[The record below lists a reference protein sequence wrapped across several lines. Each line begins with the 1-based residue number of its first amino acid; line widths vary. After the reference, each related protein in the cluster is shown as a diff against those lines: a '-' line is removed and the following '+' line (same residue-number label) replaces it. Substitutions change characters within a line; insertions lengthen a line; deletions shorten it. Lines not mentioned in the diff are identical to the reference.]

1 MICFLARFFI
11 RDYDQVKVP
20 KVRQSYG
27 ILSGILGIGLN
38 IFLFLTKFIAGLIS
52 GSISIFGDAFNNLSD
67 AASSIVTFIGF
78 KLAGEEADEQHPFGH
93 GRLEYIAGLIV
104 SLFIILTGCEVVR
117 TSVNKI
123 FAPEKTEFN
132 LTIAVILIVS
142 IFIKL
147 LMFQGNLQAAQKID
161 SQTLK
166 SVAMDSISDV
176 FTTSVVLASSIF
188 AYKTGI
194 IVDGFFG
201 VFVGFF
207 IIRTGYEAAKDT
219 INPLLGEPPSK
230 EFVQEVKNTVMAH
243 EGILGVHDLLVHN
256 YGPSRIIMSLHVE
269 VPDNQNIV
277 TVHDLI
283 DDIENELRQQYH
295 CTAVI
300 HMDPVASGDI
310 ETEYLKSKVRLFLN
324 QLGTELTFHDFR
336 LVHHKSGEKRVSF
349 DVQVPYKYDLKD
361 DKIVDYLTQ
370 HLKDIEPNISLDID
384 VDKMT
389 KGEEE

>member
-11 RDYDQVKVP
+11 KDYEQYKMP
-20 KVRQSYG
+20 GVRQGYG
-27 ILSGILGIGLN
+27 LLSGILGIILN
-38 IFLFLTKFIAGLIS
+38 IFLFATKFIAGIIS

-93 GRLEYIAGLIV
+93 GRLEYVAGLIV
-104 SLFIILTGCEVVR
+104 SLFIILTGCEVAR

-123 FAPEKTEFN
+123 INPEPVEFN
-132 LTIAVILIVS
+132 ATIAVILVVS
-142 IFIKL
+142 ILVKL
-147 LMFQGNLQAAQKID
+147 LMFQGNLQAANKID
-161 SQTLK
+161 SKTLK

-194 IVDGFFG
+194 IVDGYFG
-201 VFVGFF
+201 VLVGFF
-207 IIRTGYEAAKDT
+207 IIKTGYEAAKDT

-230 EFVQEVKNTVMAH
+230 EFVEDVKNIVMSH
-243 EGILGVHDLLVHN
+243 DGILGVHDLLVHN

-283 DDIENELRQQYH
+283 DDIENELRQKYH

-300 HMDPVASGDI
+300 HMDPVSLHDE
-310 ETEYLKSKVRLFLN
+310 ETEMERAFVESLLNGLDPKLK
-324 QLGTELTFHDFR
+324 FHDLR
-336 LVHHKSGEKRVSF
+336 LVHSNEDEKRLSF
-349 DVQVPYKYDLKD
+349 DVITPYKYDLSD
-361 DKIVDYLTQ
+361 DDIKNYLIEHMRNIDPRVTC
-370 HLKDIEPNISLDID
+370 DITID
-384 VDKMT
+384 KEDA
-389 KGEEE
+389 

>member
-11 RDYDQVKVP
+11 KDYEQVKRP
-20 KVRQSYG
+20 RVRQGYG
-27 ILSGILGIGLN
+27 LLSGILGIGLN
-38 IFLFLTKFIAGLIS
+38 IFLFLTKFMAGLIS

-67 AASSIVTFIGF
+67 AASSIVTLIGF

-123 FAPEKTEFN
+123 LKPEQTEFN
-132 LTIAVILIVS
+132 LTVAVILIVS
-142 IFIKL
+142 IIIKL
-147 LMFQGNLQAAQKID
+147 LMFQGNLQAAKKIE
-161 SQTLK
+161 SKTLR

-207 IIRTGYEAAKDT
+207 IIKTGYEAAKDT

-230 EFVQEVKNTVMAH
+230 EFIQDVKNKVMAH
-243 EGILGVHDLLVHN
+243 EGILGVHDILVHN

-269 VPDNQNIV
+269 VPGDQNIV

-283 DDIENELRQQYH
+283 DDIEKEITQQYH
-295 CTAVI
+295 CTVVI
-300 HMDPVASGDI
+300 HMDPVISGDI
-310 ETEYLKSKVRLFLN
+310 ETEYLKSKVRLFLS
-324 QLGTELTFHDFR
+324 QLGPELTFHDFR
-336 LVHHKSGEKRVSF
+336 LVHHDSGEKRVSF

-361 DKIVDYLTQ
+361 DVIIDYLTE
-370 HLKDIEPNISLDID
+370 HLKGVVPDLTLDID
-384 VDKMT
+384 VDKT
-389 KGEEE
+389 LDEEE